1 MKHLFY
7 TLEGID
13 GCGKTTLSKEISA
26 VMTEKKIPHVVVEA
40 YPRDPESM
48 KLREMWIHQQV
59 PDLAVVALVLELRKR
74 VLEREIVPALL
85 AGKVVISD
93 RWHDST
99 VAYNSYGMGIPM
111 TVIEPMIADANSHL
125 YKIIHMNERT
135 GEDLTFLFNQIEKHV
150 TLHIDISLEESR
162 RRIGETRVKDAFERS
177 DDKFFERV
185 RQGYKEQVRKHGN
198 RAFQVD
204 ASIPPN
210 QVAKMLVQFHLD
222 QK

>member
-13 GCGKTTLSKEISA
+13 GSGKTTLSKEISA
-26 VMTEKKIPHVVVEA
+26 LMTEKNIPHVVVEA

-48 KLREMWIHQQV
+48 KLREMWIQQQV

-111 TVIEPMIADANSHL
+111 TVIEPMIADANNHL
-125 YKIIHMNERT
+125 YKIIQMNERT

-150 TLHIDISLEESR
+150 MLHIDITLEESR
-162 RRIGETRVKDAFERS
+162 RRIGESRVKDAFERS

-185 RQGYKEQVRKHGN
+185 RHGYKEQVIKHGN

-204 ASIPPN
+204 ASLPLN
-210 QVAKMLVQFHLD
+210 QVAKMLVQFHLS